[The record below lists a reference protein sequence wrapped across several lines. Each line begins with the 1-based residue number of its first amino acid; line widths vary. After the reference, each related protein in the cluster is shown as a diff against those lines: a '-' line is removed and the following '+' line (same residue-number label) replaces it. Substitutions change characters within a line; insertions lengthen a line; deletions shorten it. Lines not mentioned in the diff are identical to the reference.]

1 LKQEL
6 SQTVFNHP
14 KIGELK
20 HKLIGF
26 ATINDVRGNHK
37 NAAGAADWLGWVE
50 RGGSRLSIVSQLCRA
65 GSFLSSRNPQFHD
78 RQPNELGHEARNVG
92 GDPDL

>member
-1 LKQEL
+1 MQILPPRFESGRRLQQCAPRGPDSDGNFTAALKQEL

-37 NAAGAADWLGWVE
+37 KRRVRRTGWAGWSAVVVDF
-50 RGGSRLSIVSQLCRA
+50 QL
-65 GSFLSSRNPQFHD
+65 
-78 RQPNELGHEARNVG
+78 
-92 GDPDL
+92 